1 MREIR
6 LYGSEGG
13 EAKAFPTPY
22 QRRSRDRTLFL
33 HESIK
38 WCLFF
43 SGSLSLDSRFRE
55 NDKERGNYIER
66 KVIHL

>member
-22 QRRSRDRTLFL
+22 QRRECTFGDL
-33 HESIK
+33 
-38 WCLFF
+38 
-43 SGSLSLDSRFRE
+43 
-55 NDKERGNYIER
+55 
-66 KVIHL
+66 